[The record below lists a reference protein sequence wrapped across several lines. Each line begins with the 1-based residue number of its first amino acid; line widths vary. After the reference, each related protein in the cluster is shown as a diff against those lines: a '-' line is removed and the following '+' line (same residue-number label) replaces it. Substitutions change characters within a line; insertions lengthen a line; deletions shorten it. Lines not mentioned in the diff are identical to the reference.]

1 MQLQSATF
9 MARGKRNIYEIIATI
24 TQPVSRK
31 ELQLELELVTKRNG
45 LEIAKAMMSSLT
57 LTSSSTVSRSGAN
70 DFSATN
76 KSIQAR
82 KQCQHQQQQCQTP
95 PSSSVLVLLSAPSTL
110 NRGDSS
116 IKRTNGKASQQP
128 RDLEG
133 P

>member
-1 MQLQSATF
+1 

-82 KQCQHQQQQCQTP
+82 KQTQQQHQQQCQTP
-95 PSSSVLVLLSAPSTL
+95 PPSSVLVLLSAPSTL

-128 RDLEG
+128 RDREG